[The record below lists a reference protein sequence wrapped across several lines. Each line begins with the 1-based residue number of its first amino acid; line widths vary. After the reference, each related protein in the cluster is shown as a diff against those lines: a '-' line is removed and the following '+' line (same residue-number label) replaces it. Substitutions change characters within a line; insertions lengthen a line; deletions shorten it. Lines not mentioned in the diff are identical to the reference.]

1 MPGEE
6 IASGDWEEFFRD
18 FTRFHQ
24 GWVVSIDV
32 FSPAQGAR
40 QAARELL
47 LAGIVAEG
55 SGESRACIE
64 VRLDEGPATRVT
76 HAVPT
81 PRQVRF
87 EADGESEVLQI
98 DDDGDTT
105 VMIVCHRCAARG
117 YEPARKIPFRQVGAS
132 S

>member
-32 FSPAQGAR
+32 FSPALGAR
-40 QAARELL
+40 RAACDLPF
-47 LAGIVAEG
+47 AGIVAEG
-55 SGESRACIE
+55 SVEGGVCIE
-64 VRLDEGPATRVT
+64 VRLEEGPTTRIT
-76 HAVPT
+76 HAVPA
-81 PRQVRF
+81 PLQVRF

-98 DDDGDTT
+98 DDDRDTT
-105 VMIVCHRCAARG
+105 VHIICHRCAGRSYELAR
-117 YEPARKIPFRQVGAS
+117 RDPFRQIRGSA
-132 S
+132 